1 MNSFVKAA
9 NGQSLVISVVIIAWI
24 SGQPWWMVAFTTG
37 LAPVS
42 ARRLPRDKL
51 AS

>member
-1 MNSFVKAA
+1 M
-9 NGQSLVISVVIIAWI
+9 SLVINAWI

-51 AS
+51 AAADQGGRAGQLESL